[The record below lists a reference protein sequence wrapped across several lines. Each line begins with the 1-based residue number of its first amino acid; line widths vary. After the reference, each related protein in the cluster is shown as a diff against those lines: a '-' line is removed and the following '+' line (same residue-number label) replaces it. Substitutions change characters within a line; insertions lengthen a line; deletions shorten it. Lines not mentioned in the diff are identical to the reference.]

1 MKIWEELFHIDKIR
15 FLVFNQPHSSRFPPC
30 QKEKKK
36 STEVFVTITLNLQSP
51 CNAN

>member
-1 MKIWEELFHIDKIR
+1 MKIWEELFHIDKIL

-36 STEVFVTITLNLQSP
+36 KHRGVCDNYLEPSEPL
-51 CNAN
+51 

>member
-1 MKIWEELFHIDKIR
+1 MKIWEELFHIDKIL

-36 STEVFVTITLNLQSP
+36 HGGVCDNYLEPSEPL
-51 CNAN
+51 